1 MESMVEWLPNKVKCK
16 YEGCSFKR
24 SDVVVVKKHEEK
36 CDNRHVPCASCDDKK
51 IGLKTL
57 ADHVTKKHCTSKELG
72 NGKPIEIKFGSPKLI
87 PIYALIES
95 GCTKS
100 QLVFVVTGDQENA
113 GLPPETF
120 LLNWCPYDDF
130 FTLFWIAYVGPKES
144 ASWFDYTI
152 QVCKNKEQS
161 GGSRVLLWSTRPCVP
176 CDWSHE
182 YMKEK
187 RCAIMI
193 EKGLLTDM
201 SNFFITIFKP

>member
-24 SDVVVVKKHEEK
+24 SDVVLVKKHEEK

-72 NGKPIEIKFGSPKLI
+72 NGKPIEIKFESQKRI
-87 PIYALIES
+87 PMQSLIER

-100 QLVFVVTGDQENA
+100 QLVFVVTGEQENA

-130 FTLFWIAYVGPKES
+130 ITLFWIAYVGPKES
-144 ASWFDYTI
+144 ASLFHYNIVIGKKRD
-152 QVCKNKEQS
+152 QS
-161 GGSRVLLWSTRPCVP
+161 SVLGSIRPCVP

-182 YMKEK
+182 FMKEK

-193 EKGLLTDM
+193 ENGLLTGDM
-201 SNFFITIFKP
+201 STFFITIFKP